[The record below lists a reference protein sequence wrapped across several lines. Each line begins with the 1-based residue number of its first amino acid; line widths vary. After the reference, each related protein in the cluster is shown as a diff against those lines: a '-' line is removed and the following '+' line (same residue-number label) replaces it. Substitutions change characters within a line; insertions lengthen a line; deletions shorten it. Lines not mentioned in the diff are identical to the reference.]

1 LMQRFGR
8 EANIRSSTLKTIWW
22 VVGPEDGPLP
32 SLSLTP

>member
-22 VVGPEDGPLP
+22 VVGP
-32 SLSLTP
+32 